1 MNLQIAVIDDV
12 QKDIDTVKN
21 MTKQYFSEN
30 SIFQPVIAEYLNAN
44 DFLKDYTKDFF
55 QIVFVDI
62 CIGEINGIKLSQ
74 RLRHNDKDIII
85 IFISTTKEFVFQ
97 TFKAVPHGY
106 LCKPYSFQEFSETM
120 DRAMEKISYQP
131 HELTVKIPR
140 NEETIYVEN
149 IMTVITDDHYLNINM
164 ITGKII
170 RSISTYTEIAE
181 KLLSLE
187 NFVECNRGII
197 INVNYIVSFKGCD
210 VAMQDGKVYPVRRQ
224 DRKKLSEIMIKVISN
239 KGGFFS

>member
-149 IMTVITDDHYLNINM
+149 IITVITDDHYLNINM

-187 NFVECNRGII
+187 NFVECNREII

-224 DRKKLSEIMIKVISN
+224 DRKNCRKL
-239 KGGFFS
+239 

>member
-187 NFVECNRGII
+187 NFVECNREII